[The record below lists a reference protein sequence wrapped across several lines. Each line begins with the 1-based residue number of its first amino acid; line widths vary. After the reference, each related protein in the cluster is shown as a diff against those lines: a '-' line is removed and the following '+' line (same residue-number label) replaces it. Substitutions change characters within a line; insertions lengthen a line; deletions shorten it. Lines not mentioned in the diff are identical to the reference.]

1 MRGWHE
7 EGGMKPE
14 EFRAEAH
21 RMVDW
26 MADYLAGVGS
36 YPVVPTT
43 RPGEVRAAI
52 AARAPEQPESMSR
65 ITADFERIILPG
77 MTHWGHPGFFAYFP
91 TGSTPVSLLAE
102 MLTTTLGAQCMSWQT
117 SPAATEL
124 EQVMMEWLRQM
135 IGLPASFT
143 GVIQDTASTATL
155 VALITARDRLTVP
168 VAKATVYTSSEA
180 HSSVLKGA
188 RMAGFAEDHV
198 RLVPVDAAYAMRP
211 GALAALLASDVA
223 QGLVPTAIVATV
235 GTTAS
240 TGLDPLPPIADLAEE
255 YGAWLHVDAAY
266 AGSAAILPEIRPIL
280 EGVERADSFLMNPHK
295 WLAVHFDCTAYFVRD
310 VAALHRSFSATPEYL
325 RTAHDPEVVNYRDW
339 GIQLGRRFRALK
351 LWFAIRHYGVAGLQN
366 MVRGHIAM
374 AQGFARRV
382 AETAEWELMA
392 PVPLGLVCFR
402 HVPAGM
408 VDGPDLDEHN
418 RRLLA
423 RVNASG
429 RVYLTHASL
438 GGRYAIRLALGHAAT
453 TQAAVDEAW
462 ALLVTAVSGEG

>member
-1 MRGWHE
+1 MQAD
-7 EGGMKPE
+7 

-21 RMVDW
+21 KMVDW
-26 MADYLAGVGS
+26 MADYLAGIGG
-36 YPVVPTT
+36 YPVVPAI
-43 RPGEVRAAI
+43 RPGAVRASLPSAPP
-52 AARAPEQPESMSR
+52 AASEPMSS
-65 ITADFERIILPG
+65 ITGDFERIILPG

-91 TGSTPVSLLAE
+91 TGSTPISLLAE

-135 IGLPASFT
+135 VRLPDSFT

-155 VALITARDRLTVP
+155 VALITARDRLATP
-168 VAKATVYTSSEA
+168 VTNATVYTSAEA

-188 RMAGFAEDHV
+188 RMAGFREDQV
-198 RLVPVDAAYAMRP
+198 RLVPVDTAYAMRP
-211 GALAALLASDVA
+211 DALAALLAKDA
-223 QGLVPTAIVATV
+223 ARGLVPAAIVATV

-240 TGLDPLPPIADLAEE
+240 TGLDPLPPIADLAEQ

-280 EGVERADSFLMNPHK
+280 DGVERADSFLMNPHK

-351 LWFAIRHYGVAGLQN
+351 LWFAIRHYGVEGLQE
-366 MVRGHIAM
+366 MIRGHIHM
-374 AQGFARRV
+374 ARSFADQV
-382 AETAEWELMA
+382 AATPGWELMA
-392 PVPLGLVCFR
+392 PVPLALVCFR
-402 HVPAGM
+402 HRPGGM
-408 VDGPDLDEHN
+408 EDGADLDEHN
-418 RRLLA
+418 RQLLA

-429 RVYLTHASL
+429 RVFLTHASL
-438 GGRYAIRLALGHAAT
+438 SGQFAIRLALGHVAS
-453 TQAAVDEAW
+453 TQASVDEAW
-462 ALLVTAVSGEG
+462 TLLQAAVSPAP